1 MRRVVVKDDA
11 GKRLVFLTNNF
22 ALKPELIADLYRQRW
37 QVELFFKWIK
47 QHLRIKVFFGTSE
60 NAVKTQI
67 WIAISTYLLI
77 AITKKRLHLDHHSLY
92 EILQILSLSMFEN
105 IPINQL
111 LTPPSTN
118 SAPDF
123 EPNQLALL

>member
-1 MRRVVVKDDA
+1 MNV
-11 GKRLVFLTNNF
+11 GKTLVFLTNNTTLPPLMIA
-22 ALKPELIADLYRQRW
+22 ALYKNRW

-92 EILQILSLSMFEN
+92 EILQILSLSMFET

-118 SAPDF
+118 SDPDF
-123 EPNQLALL
+123 ELNQLPLL